1 MRGTR
6 KKSNMK
12 VILLKDVKGIGKKDQ
27 IVNVKDGYGSNYLI
41 PNGLAVMHSQ
51 KSVEVLNQ
59 QQADAAEEVRQ
70 LTLKAQEVA
79 KKLEDIVVEFEAS
92 CGADSR
98 MFGSISTKQIEQE
111 LKAKYPDIDWEH
123 DSGMMGIE
131 GLTSQPTVDTT
142 SPALMTPKQW
152 AALRPR
158 PVQEEDT

>member
-1 MRGTR
+1 MRETR

-27 IVNVKDGYGSNYLI
+27 IVSVKDGYGSNYLI

-79 KKLEDIVVEFEAS
+79 KKLEGIVVEFEAK

-98 MFGSISTKQIEQE
+98 MFGSISTKQIEEE
-111 LKAKYPDIDWEH
+111 LKAKYSIEIDKRKFV
-123 DSGMMGIE
+123 DKIPVDRLGYTKLRIE
-131 GLTSQPTVDTT
+131 LYKGVIGTVTVHV
-142 SPALMTPKQW
+142 SEKK
-152 AALRPR
+152 
-158 PVQEEDT
+158 

>member
-1 MRGTR
+1 
-6 KKSNMK
+6 MK

-27 IVNVKDGYGSNYLI
+27 IVNVKDGYGANYLI

-111 LKAKYPDIDWEH
+111 LKAKYSIEIDKRKFV
-123 DSGMMGIE
+123 DKIPVDRLGYTKLRIE
-131 GLTSQPTVDTT
+131 LYKGVIGEIQVHI
-142 SPALMTPKQW
+142 
-152 AALRPR
+152 
-158 PVQEEDT
+158 QERK

>member
-1 MRGTR
+1 MRETR

-111 LKAKYPDIDWEH
+111 LKAKYSIEIDKRKFV
-123 DSGMMGIE
+123 DKIPVDRLGYTKLRIE
-131 GLTSQPTVDTT
+131 LYKGVIGTITVHV
-142 SPALMTPKQW
+142 SEKK
-152 AALRPR
+152 
-158 PVQEEDT
+158 

>member
-1 MRGTR
+1 MRENR
-6 KKSNMK
+6 KRSNMK

-27 IVNVKDGYGSNYLI
+27 IVNVKDGYGANYLI

-111 LKAKYPDIDWEH
+111 LKAKYSIEIDKRKFV
-123 DSGMMGIE
+123 DKIPVDRLGYTKLRIE
-131 GLTSQPTVDTT
+131 LYKGVIGTVTVHV
-142 SPALMTPKQW
+142 SEKK
-152 AALRPR
+152 
-158 PVQEEDT
+158 